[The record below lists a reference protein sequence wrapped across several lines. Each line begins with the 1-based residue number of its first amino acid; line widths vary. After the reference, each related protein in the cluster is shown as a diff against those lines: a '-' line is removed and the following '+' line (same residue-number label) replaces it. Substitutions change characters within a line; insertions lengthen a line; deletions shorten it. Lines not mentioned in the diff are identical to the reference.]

1 MKTAINKIK
10 LVVLFTG
17 LVILSSCTNRVAI
30 GTAIGIKVIY
40 QSIPAVAVTVTQ
52 YSEHKISEYLKS
64 SAVAKNEKVITG
76 KKVEKKG
83 NNHKIK
89 PVSIGV
95 AREVRLV

>member
-1 MKTAINKIK
+1 MKTAINKLK

-17 LVILSSCTNRVAI
+17 LVMLSSCSNRVAI
-30 GTAIGIKVIY
+30 GTAIGIRVIY
-40 QSIPAVAVTVTQ
+40 QAIPSVAVTAAQ

-64 SAVAKNEKVITG
+64 SAVSKNEKVIPC

-83 NNHKIK
+83 NIRKIK

>member
-1 MKTAINKIK
+1 MKTVIK
-10 LVVLFTG
+10 KLKLGVLLIGF
-17 LVILSSCTNRVAI
+17 VILSSCTNRIAI
-30 GTAIGIKVIY
+30 GTTMGIKVIY
-40 QSIPAVAVTVTQ
+40 HTIPAVAVTVTQ

-64 SAVAKNEKVITG
+64 SVVAKNEKVITG

-83 NNHKIK
+83 NNRKIK